1 MSIFSFLNKK
11 PTIKGEIG
19 YFNLSEWWLSEF
31 SDEERDHII
40 KIYQPMGSSGDSLV
54 KGEITSTTQSAI
66 GLLSVLAG
74 WFDNEKDRKFAYRLL
89 KKAEELIN
97 DTSNIVD
104 IHFLFMN
111 KLKIYYKDRNKD
123 SDALNKSVEACKQ
136 QIEIAPKVKM
146 AFQKEYGNDPLPGHS
161 GFEQLA
167 IIEEKQKKFDSVI
180 EISKKALE
188 QGWAGDWEKRIER
201 CNKKLNH

>member
-1 MSIFSFLNKK
+1 
-11 PTIKGEIG
+11 
-19 YFNLSEWWLSEF
+19 
-31 SDEERDHII
+31 
-40 KIYQPMGSSGDSLV
+40 
-54 KGEITSTTQSAI
+54 
-66 GLLSVLAG
+66 
-74 WFDNEKDRKFAYRLL
+74 
-89 KKAEELIN
+89 
-97 DTSNIVD
+97 
-104 IHFLFMN
+104 MN

-146 AFQKEYGNDPLPGHS
+146 DFQKEYGNDPLPGHS